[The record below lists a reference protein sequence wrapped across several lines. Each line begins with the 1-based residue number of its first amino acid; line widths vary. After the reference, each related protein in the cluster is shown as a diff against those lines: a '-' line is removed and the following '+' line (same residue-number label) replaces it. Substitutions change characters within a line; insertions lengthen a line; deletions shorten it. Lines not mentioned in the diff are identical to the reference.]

1 VLSPLLAICSPRRS
15 STPDHVHTLAA
26 EIAWLHSYVVIFE
39 ARYGEDLAVAWNVAP
54 GLEEIIVPRLLLQ
67 PLVENAM
74 IHGIATTGAGTIGIT
89 VRREPAV
96 VIVEIA
102 NSGPAVREADLV
114 AGHGLTLVRRRL
126 TLELPTAKLRIEP
139 GAAGGTVVTV
149 ELLRSTHGHG

>member
-1 VLSPLLAICSPRRS
+1 
-15 STPDHVHTLAA
+15 
-26 EIAWLHSYVVIFE
+26 VVIFE

-149 ELLRSTHGHG
+149 ELPRSTHGHG